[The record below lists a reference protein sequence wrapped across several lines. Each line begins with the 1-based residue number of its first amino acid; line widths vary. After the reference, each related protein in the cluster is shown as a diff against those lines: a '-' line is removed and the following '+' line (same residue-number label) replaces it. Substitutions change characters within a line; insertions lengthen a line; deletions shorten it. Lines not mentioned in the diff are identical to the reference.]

1 MEKNYKVTS
10 NEGLHARP
18 SSILVSAVTPFT
30 SDVKLEYNEKTV
42 NLKSIMGVMSLGI
55 SAGADIKIIA
65 DGADEKEVLAKVD
78 EVLKSEGIAQ

>member
-18 SSILVSAVTPFT
+18 SSVLVSAVTPFT
-30 SDVKLEYNEKTV
+30 SDVKLAYLNKTV

-55 SAGADIKIIA
+55 SAGADIKVIA
-65 DGADEKEVLAKVD
+65 DGEDEEALMARVD
-78 EVLKSEGIAQ
+78 EVMKSEGIGQ